1 VNHHQRDKL
10 WPVLTGTVAK
20 LAAVDNDDT
29 DIKLQTPPP
38 PLPPHRR
45 RCRRNDLV

>member
-1 VNHHQRDKL
+1 MSATRLSVFASESPSARQAMA
-10 WPVLTGTVAK
+10 VLTGTVAK

-38 PLPPHRR
+38 PLPPQ
-45 RCRRNDLV
+45 